1 MTTSTRLHFV
11 ARMANETRALGGND
25 EDKFVNGNEVLE
37 ALLNS
42 EILNNLAE
50 VRDDFLDFAQR
61 KPADL

>member
-1 MTTSTRLHFV
+1 MHFV

-42 EILNNLAE
+42 EILSNLAE
-50 VRDDFLDFAQR
+50 VRDETSSGFVAAQFS
-61 KPADL
+61 DL